1 MRTRNAH
8 RYLSSMLCRSQ
19 EAVVTKAL
27 EIFHGKFDFFVKHI
41 DRMDVLFG
49 SSFAK
54 LQDVGKPFT
63 RCGKTRFV
71 KSCYS
76 NLSVSCLSASRAN
89 SNCLLIVDAIFN

>member
-1 MRTRNAH
+1 MR
-8 RYLSSMLCRSQ
+8 
-19 EAVVTKAL
+19 KAI

-63 RCGKTRFV
+63 RCGKTGFV
-71 KSCYS
+71 KQAC
-76 NLSVSCLSASRAN
+76 VCD
-89 SNCLLIVDAIFN
+89 LLNFQS